1 MDSGHQIAPS
11 TETYFRHSYESDHP
25 DMARLYEQAKRDQWN
40 ASRDVDW
47 NTPVPDSGRLIADD
61 LVDIY
66 GTAFWDA
73 LSEKDR
79 VELNRRTAAW
89 RITTLV
95 HGEHG
100 AMLVCSQLVECLK
113 AQDQKVFQAT
123 QVVDEARHNE
133 VLDRY
138 LTARVGRLYPM
149 SATTKELFDT
159 ILGDPRWYVKTIA
172 LQLVAETFA
181 VSLFKMLAETSPD
194 PLLSDICRRIL
205 QDEARHMG
213 FGMLSLPEVVA
224 ESSEAERLELEDVTV
239 WALNRTLTGTFPRP
253 LYEELGYSRADIDKI
268 RELRKTRAAGGVE
281 DLFRR
286 TFRRELHTSLVRN
299 LVKIGLLTPRVAPQL
314 EALGIKV
321 TTLAA

>member
-1 MDSGHQIAPS
+1 
-11 TETYFRHSYESDHP
+11 
-25 DMARLYEQAKRDQWN
+25 
-40 ASRDVDW
+40 
-47 NTPVPDSGRLIADD
+47 
-61 LVDIY
+61 
-66 GTAFWDA
+66 
-73 LSEKDR
+73 
-79 VELNRRTAAW
+79 
-89 RITTLV
+89 
-95 HGEHG
+95 
-100 AMLVCSQLVECLK
+100 
-113 AQDQKVFQAT
+113 
-123 QVVDEARHNE
+123 VVDEGRHNE

-138 LTARVGRLYPM
+138 INTRLGRIYPI

-181 VSLFKMLAETSPD
+181 VSLFKMLAETSHD
-194 PLLSDICRRIL
+194 PLLRDICRRIL

-224 ESSEAERLELEDVTV
+224 QASERERTELEDITV
-239 WALNRTLTGTFPRP
+239 WALARTLTGTFPRP
-253 LYEELGYSRADIDKI
+253 LYEELGYSKADIETI

-314 EALGIKV
+314 ESLGIKV
-321 TTLAA
+321 AAVAA

>member
-1 MDSGHQIAPS
+1 MEAGHPIAPS
-11 TETYFRHSYESDHP
+11 TETYFRHTYDLEHE
-25 DMARLYEQAKRDQWN
+25 DMRRLYEQAKRDQWN

-47 NTPVPDSGRLIADD
+47 ATPVPDDGRLIADD

-66 GTAFWDA
+66 GTKYWDA
-73 LSEKDR
+73 LSEHDR
-79 VELNRRTAAW
+79 VELNRRSAAW
-89 RITTLV
+89 RLTTLV
-95 HGEHG
+95 QGEHG

-113 AQDQKVFQAT
+113 SQDQKLFQAT
-123 QVVDEARHNE
+123 QVVDEGRHNE

-138 LTARVGRLYPM
+138 INTRLARIYPI

-181 VSLFKMLAETSPD
+181 VSLFKMLAETSHD
-194 PLLSDICRRIL
+194 PLLRDICRRIL

-224 ESSEAERLELEDVTV
+224 QASERERTELEDITV
-239 WALNRTLTGTFPRP
+239 WALARTLTGTFPRP
-253 LYEELGYSRADIDKI
+253 LYEELGYSKADIETI
-268 RELRKTRAAGGVE
+268 RELRKTRAAGGAE

-314 EALGIKV
+314 ESLGIKV
-321 TTLAA
+321 AAVAA

>member
-1 MDSGHQIAPS
+1 MESGHPIAAS
-11 TETYFRHSYESDHP
+11 TETYFRHSYDADHEE
-25 DMARLYEQAKRDQWN
+25 MRRLYEQAKRDQWN

-47 NTPVPDSGRLIADD
+47 TTPMPDDGRLIADD

-66 GTAFWDA
+66 GTRYWDA
-73 LSEKDR
+73 LSEPDR
-79 VELNRRTAAW
+79 VELNRRSAAS
-89 RITTLV
+89 RLTLLV

-113 AQDQKVFQAT
+113 SHDQKLFQAT

-138 LTARVGRLYPM
+138 IATRLGSAYPI
-149 SATTKELFDT
+149 SSVTRELFDT
-159 ILGDPRWYVKTIA
+159 ILGDPRWYVKTIV

-181 VSLFKMLAETSPD
+181 VSLFKMLAETSTD
-194 PLLSDICRRIL
+194 PLLRDICRRIL

-224 ESSEAERLELEDVTV
+224 EASERERNELEDITV
-239 WALNRTLTGTFPRP
+239 WALVRTLTGTFPRTV
-253 LYEELGYSRADIDKI
+253 YEEMGYSKADINTI
-268 RELRKTRAAGGVE
+268 RELRRTRAAGGME

-286 TFRRELHTSLVRN
+286 TFRRDLHTALVRN
-299 LVKIGLLTPRVAPQL
+299 LVRIGLLTPRVGPQL
-314 EALGIKV
+314 ESLGINV
-321 TTLAA
+321 AAVAA

>member
-1 MDSGHQIAPS
+1 MESGHSIAAS
-11 TETYFRHSYESDHP
+11 TETYFRHTYDANHE
-25 DMARLYEQAKRDQWN
+25 DMRRLYEQAKRDQWN

-47 NTPVPDSGRLIADD
+47 TTPVPDDGRLIADD

-66 GTAFWDA
+66 GTKYWDA
-73 LSEKDR
+73 LSEQDR
-79 VELNRRTAAW
+79 VELNRRSAAW
-89 RITTLV
+89 RLTLLV

-113 AQDQKVFQAT
+113 SQDQKLFQAT
-123 QVVDEARHNE
+123 QVIDEGRHNE

-138 LTARVGRLYPM
+138 MATRLGPAYPI
-149 SATTKELFDT
+149 SPTTKELFDT

-181 VSLFKMLAETSPD
+181 VSLFKMLAETSKD
-194 PLLSDICRRIL
+194 PLLRDICRRIL

-213 FGMLSLPEVVA
+213 FGMLSLPEVVSQA
-224 ESSEAERLELEDVTV
+224 SEREKNELEDITV
-239 WALNRTLTGTFPRP
+239 WALVRTLTGTFPRP
-253 LYEELGYSRADIDKI
+253 LYEEMGYSKADIDAI
-268 RELRKTRAAGGVE
+268 RELRKTRAAGGME

-314 EALGIKV
+314 ESLGINV
-321 TTLAA
+321 AAAAA